1 MFGRVRID
9 LHLGLVFPH
18 ASRRIID
25 MQLKYIVVVMA
36 VGGRRSAVQ
45 VAIIGIEAIVI
56 VAFLIRCIV
65 SECQRRGIQ
74 QLDAAVFTV
83 AVFSE
88 EVITRKSLMRLR
100 GLPFQL
106 DFVVVGI
113 LEIQV
118 TRWIARTCRGT

>member
-1 MFGRVRID
+1 
-9 LHLGLVFPH
+9 
-18 ASRRIID
+18 

-118 TRWIARTCRGT
+118 TRRIARTCRGT